1 MAKNF
6 QLLWLTVR
14 SSNIDRQSLRAM
26 WPEKILT
33 SLHLSAENSRI
44 RAPHNREVEDGGPTY
59 RRPVQFKSFWTR
71 HLIDFYALSIEY
83 TRRLL

>member
-1 MAKNF
+1 
-6 QLLWLTVR
+6 
-14 SSNIDRQSLRAM
+14 M

-59 RRPVQFKSFWTR
+59 RRPLPFKSSWA
-71 HLIDFYALSIEY
+71 HDLIDFYLKEKGPTILWDGLHSRTEVGRWILAA
-83 TRRLL
+83 